1 MFNDLNG
8 DYTLYIGGSNA
19 DSDKRRA
26 IISLVFD
33 DKEITLDKDL
43 SYANPSIQ
51 KANIFM
57 LNIILKLKTMKTN
70 SLLLFTLILI
80 FFNILTLHGQNNI
93 DLKQKS
99 NIALLKL

>member
-1 MFNDLNG
+1 MKTLTLKVTIEGGSSQLGIYYKLVKKEHASKPVQKKHSFEEVFNDLNG

-51 KANIFM
+51 KGKHIYAEYYF
-57 LNIILKLKTMKTN
+57 K
-70 SLLLFTLILI
+70 
-80 FFNILTLHGQNNI
+80 
-93 DLKQKS
+93 
-99 NIALLKL
+99 A